1 MNSTHTSLCTS
12 GPNSRTT
19 QVFINT
25 NDNSFLDDQ
34 GFAPIG
40 IVLPAGE
47 SYGGMEVVDQFF
59 SGYGEAPEQYKITT
73 EGDAYLNEEFPNLS
87 YIVSA
92 EFVTDDAEEEVVTTT
107 TIPTDWSSE
116 AIIASRYNESDIPK

>member
-25 NDNSFLDDQ
+25 NDNKFLDDQ

-40 IVLPAGE
+40 IVLPGGE

-92 EFVTDDAEEEVVTTT
+92 EFVTDDTEEEVVTTT

-116 AIIASRYNESDIPK
+116 AITL